1 MPPAEPALTIDIV
14 LEAINDV
21 LRYTRV
27 DFTPVKPDMRLDE
40 VGFESMELIEIFV
53 LIEERTGMV
62 VSTEGLPYLQT
73 ISDLKQLSV
82 VDGAPP
88 A

>member
-1 MPPAEPALTIDIV
+1 
-14 LEAINDV
+14 
-21 LRYTRV
+21 
-27 DFTPVKPDMRLDE
+27 